1 MTVISAGT
9 AAGTLYTAVQTEVRA
24 PAGPADL
31 LALAMGYAEQPNDW
45 PFAPRFDPRQR
56 WYGRLA
62 EASDHEVWLLTW
74 LPGQA
79 TQLHYHGGS
88 AGAFVVVS
96 GTLTEQTLDGPVGA
110 GRALVETVLP
120 AGARRPF
127 GAHHIHRIV
136 NAGTAPAVSV
146 HVYGP
151 ALRAMTRYRL
161 DQGNLQVESVTR
173 AGADW

>member
-1 MTVISAGT
+1 MTITSAGN
-9 AAGTLYTAVQTEVRA
+9 AAGSVHSAVQPTR
-24 PAGPADL
+24 PADL
-31 LALAMGYAEQPNDW
+31 LAIAREYAQRPDDW
-45 PFAPRFDPRQR
+45 PFAPRFDLRRR

-62 EASDHEVWLLTW
+62 EEADHEVWLLTW
-74 LPGQA
+74 LPGQV
-79 TQLHYHGGS
+79 TELHDHGGS

-96 GTLTEQTLDGPVGA
+96 GALTEQTVRRQAGWG
-110 GRALVETVLP
+110 GRALVDAVMP
-120 AGARRPF
+120 AGAQRPF

-136 NAGTAPAVSV
+136 NAGAVPAVSV

-161 DQGNLQVESVTR
+161 DRGELRVESVSQ

>member
-1 MTVISAGT
+1 MTIISAGT
-9 AAGTLYTAVQTEVRA
+9 AAGTVHTAVQAEVR
-24 PAGPADL
+24 PQAGPADL
-31 LALAMGYAEQPNDW
+31 LTLAMGYAERPNDW
-45 PFAPRFDPRQR
+45 PFAPRFDPHQR

-62 EASDHEVWLLTW
+62 EACDHEVWLLTW

-79 TQLHYHGGS
+79 THLHDHGGS

-96 GTLTEQTLDGPVGA
+96 GTLTEQTLDGSVGA
-110 GRALVETVLP
+110 GRALVDTVLP

-136 NAGTAPAVSV
+136 NGGTTPAVSV

-161 DQGNLQVESVTR
+161 DQGDLRVESVTR

>member
-1 MTVISAGT
+1 MITTST
-9 AAGTLYTAVQTEVRA
+9 
-24 PAGPADL
+24 DL
-31 LALAMGYAEQPNDW
+31 LSVARRYADQPDDW

-56 WYGRLA
+56 WYARLA
-62 EASDHEVWLLTW
+62 EHADHEAWLLTW

-79 TQLHYHGGS
+79 TDLHDHGGS

-96 GTLTEQTLDGPVGA
+96 GTLTEQTVVKENVLTDA
-110 GRALVETVLP
+110 ILP
-120 AGARRPF
+120 AGAHRRF

-136 NAGTAPAVSV
+136 NAGGTPAVSV

-151 ALRAMTRYRL
+151 ALRAMTRYQLVDGALRP
-161 DQGNLQVESVTR
+161 ESISR

>member
-1 MTVISAGT
+1 MTIISAGI
-9 AAGTLYTAVQTEVRA
+9 AAGTVQTTAQAEVRA
-24 PAGPADL
+24 PAGTADL
-31 LALAMGYAEQPNDW
+31 LTLARGYAERPDDW

-56 WYGRLA
+56 WYGRLV

-79 TQLHYHGGS
+79 THLHDHGGS

-96 GTLTEQTLDGPVGA
+96 GTLTEQTLDGSVGA
-110 GRALVETVLP
+110 ARALVDTVLP

-136 NAGTAPAVSV
+136 NAGTTPAVSV

-161 DQGNLQVESVTR
+161 DQGDLRVESVTR